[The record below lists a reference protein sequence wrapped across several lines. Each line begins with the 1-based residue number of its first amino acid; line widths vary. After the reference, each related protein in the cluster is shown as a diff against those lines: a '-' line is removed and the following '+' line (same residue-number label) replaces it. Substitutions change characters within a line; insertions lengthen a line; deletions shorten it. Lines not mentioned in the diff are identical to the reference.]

1 MKLEK
6 SDQLLKAALHV
17 LNMIPRRT
25 VRGLAEQFECRDT
38 YQLASA
44 IDDYFKEKAAA
55 NDSGIT
61 V

>member
-6 SDQLLKAALHV
+6 SDQLLRAALHV

-25 VRGLAEQFECRDT
+25 VRGLADQFEYRDT

-44 IDDYFKEKAAA
+44 IDDYFRKKGGEE
-55 NDSGIT
+55 
-61 V
+61 